1 MAALPDVDDL
11 AVVHLRTAVVV
22 RHCQVC
28 ESAEHVEPCEDA
40 AVLLDHGYARLDPRH
55 ELRIYLHLKGIDA
68 LLRSEDL
75 LLILLKL
82 LSDIS
87 FRIDQGLLSDPF
99 RRNAFLVCVAYF
111 EIISE
116 DVVEAY
122 LQGRYSRTLYL
133 SLLHFQQV
141 ILAVTGDLAEFVQ
154 FLVHAACYDV
164 ALAQLGCGLGMH
176 CLSEVVQQLGAVA
189 HLREHLVKRLHSPS
203 AAQPDDR
210 RRLAQASAQLHHLA
224 RHDLACRRPRY
235 DALQVAD
242 VPYHGLQTHQV
253 FPVVH
258 KMLHHII
265 AILQFLQIHHRHRQ
279 PCAQHSRAHRRR
291 AFVHH
296 LDQRGAFLAGCRC
309 KDFQV
314 AEREAVHPYE

>member
-1 MAALPDVDDL
+1 ML
-11 AVVHLRTAVVV
+11 
-22 RHCQVC
+22 
-28 ESAEHVEPCEDA
+28 
-40 AVLLDHGYARLDPRH
+40 
-55 ELRIYLHLKGIDA
+55 
-68 LLRSEDL
+68 
-75 LLILLKL
+75 
-82 LSDIS
+82 
-87 FRIDQGLLSDPF
+87 
-99 RRNAFLVCVAYF
+99 N
-111 EIISE
+111 
-116 DVVEAY
+116 
-122 LQGRYSRTLYL
+122 L

-141 ILAVTGDLAEFVQ
+141 VLAVTGDLAELVQ
-154 FLVHAACYDV
+154 LLVHAACNDV
-164 ALAQLGCGLGMH
+164 ALAQLGCGLGVH
-176 CLSEVVQQLGAVA
+176 RLSEVVQQLGAVA

-210 RRLAQASAQLHHLA
+210 RRLAQTTAQLHHLA

-242 VPYHGLQTHQV
+242 VSDHGLQTHQV

-265 AILQFLQIHHRHRQ
+265 SRFQFLQVHHRHRQ

-309 KDFQV
+309 KDLQV
-314 AEREAVHPYE
+314 AECEAIHPYE